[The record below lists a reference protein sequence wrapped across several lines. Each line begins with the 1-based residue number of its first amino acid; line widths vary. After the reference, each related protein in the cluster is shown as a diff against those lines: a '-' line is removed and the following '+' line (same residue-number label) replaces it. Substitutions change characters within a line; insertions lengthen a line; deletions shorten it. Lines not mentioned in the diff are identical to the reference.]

1 MGAQKSDRDRLV
13 QYGFFEC
20 LGIKPGGG
28 LLGQKV
34 YTPAR
39 TATRN
44 PYPKWH
50 KNCQTLP
57 LVAQDLGPNP
67 YPYWHI
73 STKKGTL
80 CGTIGVQKWFV
91 CTIIGHFGAIFDIPC
106 ILHSSWHN
114 QCKNHTLSGT
124 HLVLKT
130 LPLVAH
136 CSKILPSVAL
146 KLVKMV
152 PSPS

>member
-80 CGTIGVQKWFV
+80 CGTIGVQKWFAGILANLV
-91 CTIIGHFGAIFDIPC
+91 QFFYV
-106 ILHSSWHN
+106 LHSSWHN
-114 QCKNHTLSGT
+114 QCKNNTLSGT
-124 HLVLKT
+124 HLVFKT

-136 CSKILPSVAL
+136 CLKTLYFVAL
-146 KLVKMV
+146 KLAKMV